1 MTNPLPHSEPSERG
15 ILSAAL
21 SSGTVADEI
30 LEQVTPEQFHHP
42 AHRETFATIAAMRA
56 EGRPVDLITLTDE
69 CRKLGTLEKI
79 GGEFFLTDLATAYA
93 SVGNWREYAT
103 AVSDCWKR
111 RELRAAAIAMVEA
124 ASDYGS
130 PVEDT
135 QEACERILYG
145 LRENTTSTNPVVH
158 CRDHVVAAVEHIEKV
173 YASRG
178 ETIGLSTGIVDLDRS
193 TGGFLGGQMVVIAA
207 RPACGK
213 SALGMQFALH
223 AVQEK
228 SVPTLVFSVEMPGR
242 EIMLRA
248 LCSQADINLQR
259 IRDGFFNQHK
269 LAQVSNIASHLIRT
283 KLFIDETPGLTVAQF
298 RSRARRAKAQHKIGL
313 IVVDYLQFMHG
324 STATAKMSRALEV
337 SEISKAIKQTAKEL
351 DIPIIALAQLNRDA
365 EGDNVKPKLSN
376 LRESGSIEQDADVVL
391 LIHRI
396 DKNKKPARPKPA
408 DDEDDDTL
416 PPEPDHNTL
425 LILAKQRNGPTPEI
439 KLRFIG
445 ERTVFENVTEKQYSN
460 NPNHRQK

>member
-30 LEQVTPEQFHHP
+30 LEQVTPEHFFHP

-79 GGEFFLTDLATAYA
+79 GGEYFLTDLATAYA

-103 AVSDCWKR
+103 AVTDCWKR

-124 ASDYGS
+124 ASDYAS

-135 QEACERILYG
+135 QETCERILYG
-145 LRENTTSTNPVVH
+145 LREHTTSTNPVVH
-158 CRDHVVAAVEHIEKV
+158 CRDHVVAAVEHIEK
-173 YASRG
+173 
-178 ETIGLSTGIVDLDRS
+178 
-193 TGGFLGGQMVVIAA
+193 TGGFLGGQMIVIAA

-213 SALGMQFALH
+213 SALGMQMAIH

-228 SVPTLVFSVEMPGR
+228 SIPTLVFSVEMPAR
-242 EIMLRA
+242 ELMTRV
-248 LCSQADINLQR
+248 LCSKAGVDLQR
-259 IRDGFFNQHK
+259 NRDGFFTNADMSHI
-269 LAQVSNIASHLIRT
+269 SRIASDLIRT

-298 RSRARRAKAQHKIGL
+298 RSRARRARAQHKIGL

-391 LIHRI
+391 LIHRL
-396 DKNKKPARPKPA
+396 DKNKKPARPRPPA
-408 DDEDDDTL
+408 GDDDDDTH

-439 KLRFIG
+439 KRNFIG
-445 ERTVFENVTEKQYSN
+445 ERTVFENVTAKQYSN